1 MKTPVLFLLPVVFF
15 SLRATGNAQDV
26 HNGLWWNGISPAAKQ
41 MVVTGFLDGMALGHN
56 LSLMGAGNS
65 SDADCRTKIAESYTY
80 VRGRYFKSVAPR
92 EIASALDDL
101 YSESDNG
108 SIIFGRAVWIAVK
121 RLGGTSKD
129 DIQKLILQSRGV
141 DY

>member
-1 MKTPVLFLLPVVFF
+1 MKRSEFFLLSVLIF
-15 SLRATGNAQDV
+15 SFCTAGNAQPV
-26 HNGLWWNGISPAAKQ
+26 HNGLWWNGMPPGAKE

-80 VRGRYFKSVAPR
+80 VRGRYFKSVSPG
-92 EIASALDDL
+92 EIVSVLDDL